1 MFYSEWRNSKKEF
14 IVKRLAENS
23 GMRIKAVDKVFDH
36 VFIKEHDLWDGR
48 HRFDADY
55 YMAES
60 FRRLSE
66 GKDIQR
72 HDLILLKHEWLELGL
87 MKRYGYDYD
96 KAHKLTE
103 RKYNYRTR

>member
-1 MFYSEWRNSKKEF
+1 MR
-14 IVKRLAENS
+14 VKVVEKIFA
-23 GMRIKAVDKVFDH
+23 H

-66 GKDIQR
+66 GKEIQR
-72 HDLILLKHEWLELGL
+72 HDLILLKHEWLELSL
-87 MKRYGYDYD
+87 MKRYGCDYD
-96 KAHKLTE
+96 KAHAITA
-103 RKYNYRTR
+103 RKYNYSAELAKWRLENE